1 MPDQINVAT
10 IPEQLANATS
20 LFEMWQLTGL
30 AQTAVA
36 QRTEEVGTS
45 VDEVKA
51 AVTDSGKNAV
61 TAINGVKDAT
71 GELKTAVTD
80 GGKNAVTAING
91 VKDATGELKAAVTD
105 GGKSALT
112 AINGVK
118 DATGELKTA
127 VTDGGKNAVTAINGV
142 KDATG
147 ELKMSID
154 SIQTAVASGAE
165 RIAGAIYELTSEL
178 RNLCPVLDKGGPDRA
193 AGSVFRQDEFFRIS
207 ASENADD
214 AMRAHLDQLE
224 KTVDEAIRREK
235 LAAFLEHIQRWEDL
249 GSSPNPPRR
258 RRK

>member
-1 MPDQINVAT
+1 MPDQIDVAT
-10 IPEQLANATS
+10 LPEQLANATS
-20 LFEMWQLTGL
+20 MFEMWQLTGL

-36 QRTEEVGTS
+36 QRTEEVGS
-45 VDEVKA
+45 PSMRPGGRNGQRPRAAIDGVKEA
-51 AVTDSGKNAV
+51 ANQPTAGQNAV
-61 TAINGVKDAT
+61 TRRLSRTPPAAQSGR
-71 GELKTAVTD
+71 D
-80 GGKNAVTAING
+80 GQN
-91 VKDATGELKAAVTD
+91 
-105 GGKSALT
+105 ALT

-127 VTDGGKNAVTAINGV
+127 VTDGGKNAVTAINDV

-214 AMRAHLDQLE
+214 TMRAHLDQLE

-249 GSSPNPPRR
+249 GSSPNPQRR